1 MRKLFVLAF
10 LLLGVSMSSFA
21 QQTNTKLIAFMNKA
35 SWCPVC
41 QANGPRFMK
50 DIMPMAMMNKQV
62 QVVVSDLSNDRTKTA
77 SLPMLEK
84 AGIADFAKANKE
96 TGELY
101 FLNAQSKQLISKISI
116 AESDMKIKQA
126 FKAALMSADG
136 NKMMNN

>member
-1 MRKLFVLAF
+1 
-10 LLLGVSMSSFA
+10 
-21 QQTNTKLIAFMNKA
+21 
-35 SWCPVC
+35 
-41 QANGPRFMK
+41 MK

-62 QVVVSDLSNDRTKTA
+62 QVVVSDLSNERTKTA

-84 AGIADFAKANKE
+84 VGIADFAKANKE